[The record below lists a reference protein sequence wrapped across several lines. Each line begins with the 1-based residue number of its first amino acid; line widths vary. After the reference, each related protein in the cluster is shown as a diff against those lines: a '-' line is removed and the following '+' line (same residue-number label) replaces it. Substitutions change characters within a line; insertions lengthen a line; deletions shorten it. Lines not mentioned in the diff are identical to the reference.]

1 MAWRYGMLFNQC
13 LRLLCHR
20 FLSCV
25 TWGYIYFSPVDSC
38 DLWGCHPGGF
48 PLHNGGN
55 YERLRMFGIKGGK
68 RSGLTD
74 KITARFSVPVILM
87 HSLKY
92 LLLFLVI

>member
-1 MAWRYGMLFNQC
+1 
-13 LRLLCHR
+13 
-20 FLSCV
+20 
-25 TWGYIYFSPVDSC
+25 
-38 DLWGCHPGGF
+38 
-48 PLHNGGN
+48 
-55 YERLRMFGIKGGK
+55 MFGIKGGK